1 MQIKETIINILY
13 AIGFAIALLV
23 AWILDKVQKHDID

>member
-1 MQIKETIINILY
+1 MIADFIVRVLQS

-23 AWILDKVQKHDID
+23 ADRLGLLWVLCR